1 LQIPGVFGEDISSGS
16 KRFSHNNLSILKFF
30 LEINLKSRTMVGSLN
45 IRVAKVPIPL
55 EDACSRKEKTPGKGC
70 VFRGYHRGLKGE
82 WNGNIP

>member
-1 LQIPGVFGEDISSGS
+1 
-16 KRFSHNNLSILKFF
+16 
-30 LEINLKSRTMVGSLN
+30 MVGSLN